1 MTLERPTAHWI
12 HAHPQPTSF
21 NARLFQEGSRVL
33 AGDYDVTTSDLY
45 AQGFDPVL
53 SAKDL
58 GEPFGRAGNVVD
70 LMGEAQAAGQL
81 PADVVEEQRKVA
93 AAELL
98 VFQFPL
104 WWYGVPAILKGWFDR
119 VLTNGFAYG
128 PVDPESGMPLRYG
141 AGPLAGR
148 RALVIVTAGEDEGS
162 IGPRGISG
170 DIDSLLFPVTHGT
183 LWYTGIEPLDL
194 HVVHDADALDASD
207 VDGEIARLGRR
218 LAGIRAETPQ
228 RPYRR
233 LQDGDYRGTR
243 ALRADILAGR
253 TDLDIHRTGG
263 EPTR

>member
-1 MTLERPTAHWI
+1 MRPTVHWI
-12 HAHPQPTSF
+12 HAHPQSTSF
-21 NARLFQEGSRVL
+21 NARLFREGTRTL
-33 AGDYDVTTSDLY
+33 ERDYDVTTTDLY

-58 GEPFGRAGNVVD
+58 GEPLGRAGNLVE

-81 PADVVEEQRKVA
+81 PDDVLEEQRKVA

-128 PVDPESGMPLRYG
+128 TVDPESGMPLRYG

-148 RALVIVTAGEDEGS
+148 RALIIVTAGEDDRS
-162 IGPRGISG
+162 IGERGISG

-194 HVVHDADALDASD
+194 HVVHDADGFDAAD
-207 VDGEIARLGRR
+207 VDREVDRLGRR
-218 LAGIRAETPQ
+218 LAGIRTETQ
-228 RPYRR
+228 DRPYRR
-233 LQDGDYRGTR
+233 LQDGDYHGTR
-243 ALRADILAGR
+243 ALCSDIFAGR
-253 TDLDIHRTGG
+253 TDLGIHRVGG
-263 EPTR
+263 DVAR